1 MKKLCIALCFASVF
15 YVNKSF
21 GSEAGMPQLN
31 PEFWSAQ
38 IFWLILIFSTLYLII
53 WKIFLPK
60 ITYSIE
66 NRKSRIVNN
75 LDEAQKLK
83 ERAEKKLQE
92 YNKIIESSKRQAN
105 KIIEDDRKK
114 LNRDIEE
121 KKQKISAEI
130 ENEVKKAEKEILQLK
145 KNSISSIRQIAGE
158 TSSEVVKKLIDTD
171 VNKSNTSAIID
182 EIVKRKI
189 EKYL

>member
-1 MKKLCIALCFASVF
+1 MKNFCFILSIGLFYFASSA
-15 YVNKSF
+15 NA
-21 GSEAGMPQLN
+21 SEAGMPQLN
-31 PEFWSAQ
+31 PEFWAAQ
-38 IFWLILIFSTLYLII
+38 VFWLMLIFLFLYLAI
-53 WKIFLPK
+53 WKVFLPK

-66 NRKSRIVNN
+66 SRKSKIVND

-83 ERAEKKLQE
+83 ENAEKKLQE